1 MARLPSPAC
10 QGFTQMAVSSCTL
23 VGVCVQELL
32 FCRDQEQAYLLLV
45 PHSSFPCYEETR
57 SFQSVFTC
65 SGNHY
70 MTVVLLSLGL
80 VGLC

>member
-32 FCRDQEQAYLLLV
+32 FCRDQEQACLLLV
-45 PHSSFPCYEETR
+45 PHSSFLA
-57 SFQSVFTC
+57 
-65 SGNHY
+65 
-70 MTVVLLSLGL
+70 MKKLGL
-80 VGLC
+80 SNLYLRALEIIT